1 MKKMNNKW
9 LYVCML
15 LGVILA
21 FSRDFFDEKYHQ
33 WILVL
38 GMALLFFGIYSLS
51 RNLPP
56 KRKEDF
62 ENQLTKRKEEE

>member
-1 MKKMNNKW
+1 MNNKW

-21 FSRDFFDEKYHQ
+21 FSRGLFDEKYHQ
-33 WILVL
+33 WMLVL

-51 RNLPP
+51 RNLPS

-62 ENQLTKRKEEE
+62 ESPPTKREE